1 MSALENQDVDLVD
14 AEELSANLNS
24 DLHNQLFTFYLDK
37 QIFGIPVRFI
47 KDIFKSAKIT
57 RVPLTPI
64 EIAGVVNLRGHIVT
78 AIDLRQKLCIP
89 HANEEVKAHMNIAV
103 DVGEE
108 MYSFIVDSVS
118 EVMTF
123 AKKDFENNPSTLD
136 DNLKDLSMGIYKLE
150 GKLLIVLDVDKIIG
164 SHGKL

>member
-1 MSALENQDVDLVD
+1 MSALENQDVDLVT
-14 AEELSANLNS
+14 AEDLSANLNS
-24 DLHNQLFTFYLDK
+24 DLHNQLLTFYLDK

-47 KDIFKSAKIT
+47 KDIFKSTKIT
-57 RVPLTPI
+57 RVPLTPP

-78 AIDLRQKLCIP
+78 AIDLRHKLCIP
-89 HANEEVKAHMNIAV
+89 QSTEEVKAHMNIAV

-136 DNLKDLSMGIYKLE
+136 DRLKDLSMGIYKLE
-150 GKLLIVLDVDKIIG
+150 GKLLIVLDVKKIIG
-164 SHGKL
+164 APEKA